1 MRAKWWIGAYDGRR
15 LGDADVP
22 PAPPFNWLVVGGSAL
37 ECMIFGGFGAY
48 ALWVGIALS
57 FRGDGF
63 ANDLNFLA
71 SAALLALAAGFGVGA
86 FLMSFRWVEARIV
99 GARIMGAVVHLGA
112 TAVAAWALIWAGVDQ
127 IGVDRSYGYWPRWI
141 TFAIAAGVIA
151 VGIAVLAS
159 FVLPRNRRARGRTL

>member
-1 MRAKWWIGAYDGRR
+1 

-86 FLMSFRWVEARIV
+86 FLMSFRWFEAKIV
-99 GARIMGAVVHLGA
+99 GARIIGAVIHLGA
-112 TAVAAWALIWAGVDQ
+112 TALAAWAFIWAGVHQ
-127 IGVDRSYGYWPRWI
+127 IGVDKSYGYWPPWI
-141 TFAIAAGVIA
+141 AFAISAGVIA
-151 VGIAVLAS
+151 VGIAVLTS
-159 FVLPRNRRARGRTL
+159 LFVPVRRKSARRASQ